1 MAKLV
6 DAPGLGPDARNG
18 VGVRVPLLAPQVL
31 LGLDF
36 TYPDFNEE
44 TRMALQIE
52 NLGSLDRKMTLEFA
66 RADLAKAR
74 DARLAQFGKNMKVAG
89 FRPGKVPKN
98 MVEKQYGMQVDFEL
112 QYDKASELFYEQSKK
127 EGLALA
133 GQPRLEPKS
142 ELGADKIVFD
152 AFFEVLPEVKIG
164 DFSQAEVTKYS
175 TDIGDAEIDRAIDVL
190 RKQQVHYHPRG
201 EAGAH
206 GDGGSDTSAQNGDQV
221 VIDFVGKIDGV
232 EFAGGKAE
240 NFEYVL
246 GEGRML
252 PEFESASLG
261 LKAGDTKSF
270 PLSFPADYH
279 GKDVAGKTAE
289 FTITV
294 KSVNWA
300 HMPVVD
306 DAFALSMGVTEG
318 GVAKMRS
325 EVKENLVREVK
336 RRITS
341 LLKNEVMEKIN
352 TLCELDVPKS
362 LVSSEQERLVESARQ
377 DLMQRGVPN
386 AKDAPIP
393 AELFAEQA
401 LKRVRLGLILGELVK
416 QQSLAATADQIKAE
430 IDEQAATYEDP
441 KEVVRW
447 FYSNPS
453 RLKDIEN
460 MVLEDNVIKYF
471 TSLAKVSDKT
481 LSFEEL
487 SKLN

>member
-1 MAKLV
+1 MAV
-6 DAPGLGPDARNG
+6 
-18 VGVRVPLLAPQVL
+18 
-31 LGLDF
+31 
-36 TYPDFNEE
+36 
-44 TRMALQIE
+44 QIE

-74 DARLAQFGKNMKVAG
+74 DARLVKVGKTMKMAG

-98 MVEKQYGMQVDFEL
+98 IVEKQYGMQVDFEL
-112 QYDKASELFYEQSKK
+112 QFDKASELFYELSKK
-127 EGLALA
+127 EGIKLA

-142 ELGADKIVFD
+142 EMDADTIVFD

-164 DFSQAEVTKYS
+164 DFSKAEVNKYKA
-175 TDIGDAEIDRAIDVL
+175 DIGEAEIDRALDVL

-201 EAGAH
+201 VASEH
-206 GDGGSDTSAQNGDQV
+206 GDGGADTSAKNGDQV

-252 PEFESASLG
+252 PEFEAATLG
-261 LKAGDTKSF
+261 LKTGESKSF
-270 PLSFPADYH
+270 PLSFPENYH

-289 FTITV
+289 FNVTV

-300 HMPVVD
+300 HLPAVD
-306 DAFALSMGVTEG
+306 DAFALSLGVTEG
-318 GVAKMRS
+318 GVAKMRE
-325 EVKENLVREVK
+325 EVKQNLDREVN

-341 LLKNEVMEKIN
+341 LLKSEVMDKLNE
-352 TLCELDVPKS
+352 LCELDVPKS
-362 LVSSEQERLVESARQ
+362 LVASEQERLAEGARQ
-377 DLMQRGVPN
+377 DLIQRGVPN

-393 AELFAEQA
+393 AEIFAEQA
-401 LKRVRLGLILGELVK
+401 QKRVRLGLILSDLVK
-416 QQSLAATADQIKAE
+416 QYNLAATADQIKAE
-430 IDEQAATYEDP
+430 IEEQAATYEDP
-441 KEVVRW
+441 KEVLRW

-460 MVLEDNVIKYF
+460 LVLEDNVIKHF
-471 TSLAKVSDKT
+471 SSLAKVNDKPI
-481 LSFEEL
+481 SFEEL

>member
-1 MAKLV
+1 MAV
-6 DAPGLGPDARNG
+6 
-18 VGVRVPLLAPQVL
+18 
-31 LGLDF
+31 
-36 TYPDFNEE
+36 
-44 TRMALQIE
+44 QIE

-66 RADLAKAR
+66 RADLVKAR
-74 DARLAQFGKNMKVAG
+74 EARLAQVGKTMKVAG

-112 QYDKASELFYEQSKK
+112 QFDKASELFYELSKK
-127 EGLALA
+127 EGIALA

-142 ELGADKIVFD
+142 ELDADMIVFD

-164 DFSQAEVTKYS
+164 DLSQAEVTKYS
-175 TDIGDAEIDRAIDVL
+175 TDIGEAEIDRALEVL

-206 GDGGSDTSAQNGDQV
+206 GDGGSNTAAQSGDQV

-232 EFAGGKAE
+232 EFTGGKAE

-252 PEFESASLG
+252 PEFEAATLG
-261 LKAGDTKSF
+261 LKPGESKSF

-294 KSVNWA
+294 KSVNWGHLPA
-300 HMPVVD
+300 VD

-318 GVAKMRS
+318 VAKMRE

-341 LLKNEVMEKIN
+341 LLKNEVMEKLN

-362 LVSSEQERLVESARQ
+362 LVASEQERMVEGARQ

-401 LKRVRLGLILGELVK
+401 NKRVRLGLILSELVK
-416 QQSLAATADQIKAE
+416 KHNLAVTADQIKAE

-460 MVLEDNVIKYF
+460 LVLEDNVIKYF
-471 TSLAKVSDKT
+471 TSLAKVSDKAI
-481 LSFEEL
+481 SFEEL

>member
-1 MAKLV
+1 MAV
-6 DAPGLGPDARNG
+6 
-18 VGVRVPLLAPQVL
+18 
-31 LGLDF
+31 
-36 TYPDFNEE
+36 
-44 TRMALQIE
+44 QIE

-66 RADLAKAR
+66 RADLVKAR
-74 DARLAQFGKNMKVAG
+74 EARLAQVGKTMKVAG
-89 FRPGKVPKN
+89 FRPGKVPKT

-112 QYDKASELFYEQSKK
+112 QFDKASELFYELSKK
-127 EGLALA
+127 EGIALA

-142 ELGADKIVFD
+142 ELDADMIVFD

-164 DFSQAEVTKYS
+164 DLSQAEVTKYS
-175 TDIGDAEIDRAIDVL
+175 TDIGEAEIDRALEVL

-206 GDGGSDTSAQNGDQV
+206 GDGGSNTAAQSGDQV

-232 EFAGGKAE
+232 EFTGGKAE

-252 PEFESASLG
+252 PEFEAATLG
-261 LKAGDTKSF
+261 LKPGESKSF

-294 KSVNWA
+294 KSVNWGHLPA
-300 HMPVVD
+300 VD

-318 GVAKMRS
+318 VAKMRE

-341 LLKNEVMEKIN
+341 LLKNEVMEKLN

-362 LVSSEQERLVESARQ
+362 LVASEQERMIEGARQ

-401 LKRVRLGLILGELVK
+401 NKRVRLGLILSELVK
-416 QQSLAATADQIKAE
+416 KHNLAVTADQIKAE

-460 MVLEDNVIKYF
+460 LVLEDNVIKHF
-471 TSLAKVSDKT
+471 TSLAKVSDKAI
-481 LSFEEL
+481 SFEEL

>member
-1 MAKLV
+1 M
-6 DAPGLGPDARNG
+6 
-18 VGVRVPLLAPQVL
+18 
-31 LGLDF
+31 
-36 TYPDFNEE
+36 
-44 TRMALQIE
+44 QIE
-52 NLGSLDRKMTLEFA
+52 NLGQLDRKVTLEFA

-74 DARLAQFGKNMKVAG
+74 DARLAKVGKTMKMAG

-98 MVEKQYGMQVDFEL
+98 LVEKQYGMQVDFEL
-112 QYDKASELFYEQSKK
+112 QFDKASELFYEIAQQEKI
-127 EGLALA
+127 ALA

-142 ELGADKIVFD
+142 ELEADKIVFD
-152 AFFEVLPEVKIG
+152 AYFEVLPEVKIG
-164 DFSQAEVTKYS
+164 DFSKAEVTKY
-175 TDIGDAEIDRAIDVL
+175 TTEIADAEIDRAIDVL

-201 EAGAH
+201 EAGPH
-206 GDGGSDTSAQNGDQV
+206 GDGGSNAAAQSGDKV

-252 PEFESASLG
+252 PEFEAATLS
-261 LKAGDTKSF
+261 LKAGESKTF

-279 GKDVAGKTAE
+279 GKDVAGKTAD

-294 KSVNWA
+294 KAVQWPHLPA
-300 HMPVVD
+300 VD

-318 GVAKMRS
+318 GVAKMRA
-325 EVKENLVREVK
+325 EVKENLDREVK

-341 LLKNEVMEKIN
+341 LLKNEVMEKLN
-352 TLCELDVPKS
+352 ALCELDVPKS
-362 LVSSEQERLVESARQ
+362 LLASEQERLVQSARQ
-377 DLMQRGVPN
+377 DLMQRGIPN

-393 AELFAEQA
+393 AEMFAEQA
-401 LKRVRLGLILGELVK
+401 AKRVRLGLILGELVK
-416 QQSLAATADQIKAE
+416 KENLTATADQIKAE

-460 MVLEDNVIKYF
+460 MVLEDNVIKHF
-471 TSLAKVSDKT
+471 TALAKVTDKAVT
-481 LSFEEL
+481 FEEL

>member
-1 MAKLV
+1 MAV
-6 DAPGLGPDARNG
+6 
-18 VGVRVPLLAPQVL
+18 
-31 LGLDF
+31 
-36 TYPDFNEE
+36 
-44 TRMALQIE
+44 QIE

-74 DARLAQFGKNMKVAG
+74 EARLAKVGKTMKMAG

-98 MVEKQYGMQVDFEL
+98 LIEKQHGMQVDFEL
-112 QYDKASELFYEQSKK
+112 QFDKAAELFYEQSQK
-127 EGLALA
+127 EGIALA

-142 ELGADKIVFD
+142 ELNADKVIFD

-164 DFSQAEVTKYS
+164 DFSSAEVSKY
-175 TDIGDAEIDRAIDVL
+175 TTEIGDAEIDRALDVL

-201 EAGAH
+201 QAGAH
-206 GDGGSDTSAQNGDQV
+206 GDGGANTSAQAGDQV

-252 PEFESASLG
+252 PEFEAATLG
-261 LKAGDTKSF
+261 LKAGESKSF
-270 PLSFPADYH
+270 SLSFPADYH

-300 HMPVVD
+300 HLPAVD
-306 DAFALSMGVTEG
+306 DAFALSLGVTEG
-318 GVAKMRS
+318 GVAKMRA
-325 EVKENLVREVK
+325 EVKENLDREVK

-341 LLKNEVMEKIN
+341 LLKNEVMDKLN
-352 TLCELDVPKS
+352 SLCELDVPKS
-362 LVSSEQERLVESARQ
+362 LVASEQERLVEGARQ
-377 DLMQRGVPN
+377 DLMQRGIPN
-386 AKDAPIP
+386 AKDVPIP

-401 LKRVRLGLILGELVK
+401 LKRVRLGLILSELVK
-416 QQSLAATADQIKAE
+416 KQNLAATADQIKAE

-460 MVLEDNVIKYF
+460 LVLEDNVIKYF
-471 TSLAKVSDKT
+471 TSLAKVTDKAV
-481 LSFEEL
+481 SFEEL

>member
-1 MAKLV
+1 MA
-6 DAPGLGPDARNG
+6 A
-18 VGVRVPLLAPQVL
+18 
-31 LGLDF
+31 
-36 TYPDFNEE
+36 
-44 TRMALQIE
+44 QIE
-52 NLGSLDRKMTLEFA
+52 NLGQLDRKVTIEFA
-66 RADLAKAR
+66 RADLAKAKE
-74 DARLAQFGKNMKVAG
+74 ARLAKLGKTMKVAG

-112 QYDKASELFYEQSKK
+112 QFDKASELFYE
-127 EGLALA
+127 LARNEKIMLA
-133 GQPRLEPKS
+133 GQPRLDPKS
-142 ELGADKIVFD
+142 ELDADTIVFD
-152 AFFEVLPEVKIG
+152 ALFEVLPEVKIG
-164 DFSQAEVTKYS
+164 DFSKAEVTKYA
-175 TDIGDAEIDRAIDVL
+175 TDISDAEIDRALDVL

-201 EAGAH
+201 EAGEH
-206 GDGGSDTSAQNGDQV
+206 GDGGASSVAQAGDQV

-240 NFEYVL
+240 NFEYVI

-252 PEFESASLG
+252 PEFEAATLG
-261 LKAGDTKSF
+261 LKTGESKSF

-300 HMPVVD
+300 HLPLVD

-318 GVAKMRS
+318 GVAKMR
-325 EVKENLVREVK
+325 EEIKENLDRETK

-341 LLKNEVMEKIN
+341 LLKGEVMDKLN
-352 TLCELDVPKS
+352 GLCELDVPKS
-362 LVSSEQERLVESARQ
+362 LVAQEQERMVESARQ
-377 DLMQRGVPN
+377 DLIQRGIPN

-393 AELFAEQA
+393 AEMFAEQA
-401 LKRVRLGLILGELVK
+401 LKRVRLGLILSDLVK
-416 QQSLAATADQIKAE
+416 QQNLAATSDQIKAE

-471 TSLAKVSDKT
+471 TSQAKVIDKSIT
-481 LSFEEL
+481 FEEL
-487 SKLN
+487 SKLS

>member
-1 MAKLV
+1 MAV
-6 DAPGLGPDARNG
+6 
-18 VGVRVPLLAPQVL
+18 
-31 LGLDF
+31 
-36 TYPDFNEE
+36 
-44 TRMALQIE
+44 QIE

-74 DARLAQFGKNMKVAG
+74 EARLVKVGKTMKMAG

-98 MVEKQYGMQVDFEL
+98 IVEKQYGMQVDFEL
-112 QYDKASELFYEQSKK
+112 QFDKASELFYEQSQK
-127 EGLALA
+127 EGVKLA

-142 ELGADKIVFD
+142 ELDADTIIFD

-164 DFSQAEVTKYS
+164 DFSKAEVTKY
-175 TDIGDAEIDRAIDVL
+175 TTEIGDPEIDRALDVL

-206 GDGGSDTSAQNGDQV
+206 GDGGANTAAQNGDQV

-232 EFAGGKAE
+232 EFTGGKAE

-252 PEFESASLG
+252 PEFEAATLG
-261 LKAGDTKSF
+261 LKAGESKSF

-300 HMPVVD
+300 HLPAVD
-306 DAFALSMGVTEG
+306 DAFALSLGVAEG
-318 GVAKMRS
+318 GVAKMRE
-325 EVKENLVREVK
+325 EVKQNLDREVK

-341 LLKNEVMEKIN
+341 LLKNEVMDKLNE
-352 TLCELDVPKS
+352 LCELDVPKS
-362 LVSSEQERLVESARQ
+362 LVVSEQERLAEGARQ
-377 DLMQRGVPN
+377 DLMQRGIPN

-393 AELFAEQA
+393 AEIFAEQA
-401 LKRVRLGLILGELVK
+401 LKRVRLGLILGDLVK
-416 QQSLAATADQIKAE
+416 QNNLAATADQIKAE

-460 MVLEDNVIKYF
+460 LVLEDKVIKHF
-471 TSLAKVSDKT
+471 TSLAKVSDKAI
-481 LSFEEL
+481 SFEEL
-487 SKLN
+487 SKLK

>member
-1 MAKLV
+1 MAV
-6 DAPGLGPDARNG
+6 
-18 VGVRVPLLAPQVL
+18 
-31 LGLDF
+31 
-36 TYPDFNEE
+36 
-44 TRMALQIE
+44 QIE
-52 NLGSLDRKMTLEFA
+52 NLGQLDRKVTLEFA

-74 DARLAQFGKNMKVAG
+74 DARLAKVGKTMKMAG

-98 MVEKQYGMQVDFEL
+98 LVEKQYGMQVDFEL
-112 QYDKASELFYEQSKK
+112 QFDKASELFYEIAQQEKI
-127 EGLALA
+127 ALA

-142 ELGADKIVFD
+142 ELEADKIVFD
-152 AFFEVLPEVKIG
+152 AYFEVLPEVKIG
-164 DFSQAEVTKYS
+164 DFSKAEVTKY
-175 TDIGDAEIDRAIDVL
+175 TTEIADAEIDRAIDVL

-201 EAGAH
+201 EAGPH
-206 GDGGSDTSAQNGDQV
+206 GDGGSNAAAQSGDKV

-252 PEFESASLG
+252 PEFEAATLS
-261 LKAGDTKSF
+261 LKAGESKTF

-279 GKDVAGKTAE
+279 GKDVAGKTAD

-294 KSVNWA
+294 KAVQWPHLPA
-300 HMPVVD
+300 VD

-318 GVAKMRS
+318 GVAKMRA
-325 EVKENLVREVK
+325 EVKENLDREVK

-341 LLKNEVMEKIN
+341 LLKNEVMEKLN
-352 TLCELDVPKS
+352 ALCELDVPKS
-362 LVSSEQERLVESARQ
+362 LLASEQERLVQSARQ
-377 DLMQRGVPN
+377 DLMQRGIPN

-393 AELFAEQA
+393 AEMFAEQA
-401 LKRVRLGLILGELVK
+401 AKRVRLGLILGELVK
-416 QQSLAATADQIKAE
+416 KENLTATADQIKAE

-460 MVLEDNVIKYF
+460 MVLEDNVIKHF
-471 TSLAKVSDKT
+471 TALAKVTDKAVT
-481 LSFEEL
+481 FEEL

>member
-1 MAKLV
+1 MAV
-6 DAPGLGPDARNG
+6 
-18 VGVRVPLLAPQVL
+18 
-31 LGLDF
+31 
-36 TYPDFNEE
+36 
-44 TRMALQIE
+44 QIE

-66 RADLAKAR
+66 RADLVKAR
-74 DARLAQFGKNMKVAG
+74 EARLAQVGKTMKVAG

-112 QYDKASELFYEQSKK
+112 QFDKASELFYELSKK
-127 EGLALA
+127 EGIALA

-142 ELGADKIVFD
+142 ELDADMIVFD

-164 DFSQAEVTKYS
+164 DLSQAEVTKYS
-175 TDIGDAEIDRAIDVL
+175 TDIGEAEIDRALEVL

-206 GDGGSDTSAQNGDQV
+206 GDGGSNTAAQSGDQV

-232 EFAGGKAE
+232 EFTGGKAE

-252 PEFESASLG
+252 PEFEAATLG
-261 LKAGDTKSF
+261 LKPGESKSF

-294 KSVNWA
+294 KSVNWGHLPA
-300 HMPVVD
+300 VD

-318 GVAKMRS
+318 VAKMRE

-341 LLKNEVMEKIN
+341 LLKNEVMEKLN

-362 LVSSEQERLVESARQ
+362 LVASEQERMVEGARQ

-401 LKRVRLGLILGELVK
+401 NKRVRLGLILSELVK
-416 QQSLAATADQIKAE
+416 KHNLAVTADQIKAE

-460 MVLEDNVIKYF
+460 LVLEDNVIKHF
-471 TSLAKVSDKT
+471 TSLAKVSDKAI
-481 LSFEEL
+481 SFEEL

>member
-1 MAKLV
+1 MAV
-6 DAPGLGPDARNG
+6 
-18 VGVRVPLLAPQVL
+18 
-31 LGLDF
+31 
-36 TYPDFNEE
+36 
-44 TRMALQIE
+44 QIE

-74 DARLAQFGKNMKVAG
+74 EARLAKVGKTMKMAG
-89 FRPGKVPKN
+89 FRTGKVPKN
-98 MVEKQYGMQVDFEL
+98 LIEKQHGMQVDFEL
-112 QYDKASELFYEQSKK
+112 QFDKAAELFYELAQK
-127 EGLALA
+127 EGVALA

-142 ELGADKIVFD
+142 EIDADQVVFD
-152 AFFEVLPEVKIG
+152 AFFEVFPEVKIG
-164 DFSQAEVTKYS
+164 DFSSAEVTKYT
-175 TDIGDAEIDRAIDVL
+175 TDIGEAEIDRALDVL
-190 RKQQVHYHPRG
+190 RKQQVHYHARG
-201 EAGAH
+201 EASAH
-206 GDGGSDTSAQNGDQV
+206 GDGGSNTAAQAGDQV

-252 PEFESASLG
+252 PEFEAATLG
-261 LKAGDTKSF
+261 LKAGESKSF
-270 PLSFPADYH
+270 PLAFPADYH

-294 KSVNWA
+294 KAVNWP
-300 HMPVVD
+300 HLPTVD
-306 DAFALSMGVTEG
+306 DAFALSLGVTEG
-318 GVAKMRS
+318 GVAKMRA
-325 EVKENLVREVK
+325 EVKENLDREVK

-341 LLKNEVMEKIN
+341 LLKNEVMDKLN
-352 TLCELDVPKS
+352 GLCELDVPKS
-362 LVSSEQERLVESARQ
+362 LVASEQERLVEGARQ

-393 AELFAEQA
+393 VEIFAEQA
-401 LKRVRLGLILGELVK
+401 TKRVRLGLILSELVK
-416 QQSLAATADQIKAE
+416 KQNLAATADQIKAE

-460 MVLEDNVIKYF
+460 LVLEDNVIKYF
-471 TSLAKVSDKT
+471 TSQAKVTDKAIT
-481 LSFEEL
+481 FEEL

>member
-1 MAKLV
+1 MAV
-6 DAPGLGPDARNG
+6 
-18 VGVRVPLLAPQVL
+18 
-31 LGLDF
+31 
-36 TYPDFNEE
+36 
-44 TRMALQIE
+44 QIE
-52 NLGSLDRKMTLEFA
+52 NLGQLDRKVTLEFA

-74 DARLAQFGKNMKVAG
+74 DARLAKLGKTMKAPG

-112 QYDKASELFYEQSKK
+112 QFDKASELFYD
-127 EGLALA
+127 LAQNEKILLA
-133 GQPRLEPKS
+133 GQPRLDPKS
-142 ELGADKIVFD
+142 ELDADKIVFD
-152 AFFEVLPEVKIG
+152 AYFEVLPEVKIG
-164 DFSQAEVTKYS
+164 DFSKAEVTKYT
-175 TDIGDAEIDRAIDVL
+175 TDISDAEIDRALDVL

-201 EAGAH
+201 EAGPH
-206 GDGGSDTSAQNGDQV
+206 GDGGANTTAQAGDQV
-221 VIDFVGKIDGV
+221 IIDFVGKIDDV

-252 PEFESASLG
+252 PEFEAATLG
-261 LKAGDTKSF
+261 LKAGDSKSF
-270 PLSFPADYH
+270 PLNFPADYH
-279 GKDVAGKTAE
+279 GKDVAGKTAD

-300 HMPVVD
+300 HLPVVD

-318 GVAKMRS
+318 GVAKMRE
-325 EVKENLVREVK
+325 EVKVNLDRETK

-341 LLKNEVMEKIN
+341 LLKGEVMDKLNSI
-352 TLCELDVPKS
+352 CELDTPKS
-362 LVSSEQERLVESARQ
+362 LVTQEQERLVESARQ
-377 DLMQRGVPN
+377 DLMQRGIPN

-393 AELFAEQA
+393 AEMFAEQA
-401 LKRVRLGLILGELVK
+401 IKRVRLGLILSDLVK
-416 QQSLAATADQIKAE
+416 QQNLAATADQIKAE

-460 MVLEDNVIKYF
+460 LVLEDNVIRYF
-471 TSLAKVSDKT
+471 TSQAKVIDKT
-481 LSFEEL
+481 ITFEEL

>member
-1 MAKLV
+1 MAV
-6 DAPGLGPDARNG
+6 
-18 VGVRVPLLAPQVL
+18 
-31 LGLDF
+31 
-36 TYPDFNEE
+36 
-44 TRMALQIE
+44 QIE
-52 NLGSLDRKMTLEFA
+52 NLGSLERKMTLEFA

-74 DARLAQFGKNMKVAG
+74 EIRLSKMGKTMKMAG

-98 MVEKQYGMQVDFEL
+98 LVEKQHGMQVDFEL
-112 QYDKASELFYEQSKK
+112 QFDKAAELFYEESKK

-142 ELGADKIVFD
+142 ELNADKVIFD

-164 DFSQAEVTKYS
+164 DFSKAEVSKY
-175 TDIGDAEIDRAIDVL
+175 TTEIGDAEIDRAIDVL
-190 RKQQVHYHPRG
+190 RKQHVHYHPRG
-201 EAGAH
+201 QAGDH
-206 GDGGSDTSAQNGDQV
+206 GDGGANTSAQAGDQV

-252 PEFESASLG
+252 PEFESATLG
-261 LKAGDTKSF
+261 LKAGDSKSF

-289 FTITV
+289 FTISI
-294 KSVNWA
+294 KSVNWP

-306 DAFALSMGVTEG
+306 DAFALSMGVTDG
-318 GVAKMRS
+318 GVTKMRA
-325 EVKENLVREVK
+325 EVKENLDREVN

-341 LLKNEVMEKIN
+341 LLKSEVMDKLN
-352 TLCELDVPKS
+352 FLCELDVPRS
-362 LVSSEQERLVESARQ
+362 LVTLEQERLVEGARQ

-393 AELFAEQA
+393 VEIFADQA
-401 LKRVRLGLILGELVK
+401 LKRVRLGLILSELVK
-416 QQSLAATADQIKAE
+416 KQNLSATADQIKAE

-453 RLKDIEN
+453 RLKDVEN
-460 MVLEDNVIKYF
+460 LVLEDNVIKYF
-471 TSLAKVSDKT
+471 TSLAKVTDKAV
-481 LSFEEL
+481 SFEEL

>member
-1 MAKLV
+1 MAV
-6 DAPGLGPDARNG
+6 
-18 VGVRVPLLAPQVL
+18 
-31 LGLDF
+31 
-36 TYPDFNEE
+36 
-44 TRMALQIE
+44 QIE

-74 DARLAQFGKNMKVAG
+74 EARLAKVGKTMKMAG

-98 MVEKQYGMQVDFEL
+98 LVEKQHGMQVDFEL
-112 QYDKASELFYEQSKK
+112 QFDKAAELFYEQAQK
-127 EGLALA
+127 EGVALA

-142 ELGADKIVFD
+142 EIDADKVVFD

-164 DFSQAEVTKYS
+164 DFSKAEVTKYT
-175 TDIGDAEIDRAIDVL
+175 TDIGEAEIDRALDVL

-201 EAGAH
+201 EVGAH
-206 GDGGSDTSAQNGDQV
+206 GDGGSNTEAQNGDKV
-221 VIDFVGKIDGV
+221 LIDFVGKIDGV

-252 PEFESASLG
+252 PEFEAATLG
-261 LKAGDTKSF
+261 LKAGESKSF

-294 KSVNWA
+294 KSVNWP
-300 HMPVVD
+300 HLPVVD
-306 DAFALSMGVTEG
+306 DAFALSL
-318 GVAKMRS
+318 GVAKMRA
-325 EVKENLVREVK
+325 EVKENLDREVK

-341 LLKNEVMEKIN
+341 LLKNEVMDKLN
-352 TLCELDVPKS
+352 SLCELDVPKS
-362 LVSSEQERLVESARQ
+362 LVASEQERLVEGARQ

-393 AELFAEQA
+393 AEIFAEQA
-401 LKRVRLGLILGELVK
+401 TKRVRLGLILSELVK
-416 QQSLAATADQIKAE
+416 KQNLAATADQIKAE

-460 MVLEDNVIKYF
+460 LVLEDNVIKFF
-471 TSLAKVSDKT
+471 TAQAKVSDKAV
-481 LSFEEL
+481 SFEEL